1 MINGGCPGRR
11 GWPDSGENE
20 PIASSRNL
28 GFSAELARSW
38 ESIVADVQLLEETTS
53 LQAFY
58 ATRQPMR
65 QPEGPILRPGQ
76 NCWRVAQAD
85 RAAVLIDGAPY
96 FAQLETA
103 LRNAR
108 RSILIVGW
116 DFDGSI
122 RLCPDKCAEDSPPL
136 GPLLRSLVEERPE
149 LEVRILVW
157 SVAVVHAPGAP
168 GPLIFGAEWQNHPR
182 LHIRLDTHHPLYAAH
197 HQKIVCIDDALAF
210 VGGMDLTVER
220 WDTECHAC
228 DDPIRMRED
237 GTIYDPVHD
246 LQMAVDG
253 EAARSVA
260 EVGYCRWKF
269 ATGEELSPAPVGA
282 DPWPEGLAAD
292 FRDVPIAIARTFP
305 AWGDQPAAAE
315 AAALTL
321 DALAAAK
328 KAIYIEAQ
336 YMTAPY
342 VGDVLERK
350 LADPDG
356 PEIVVIQT
364 HESHGWAEEL
374 VMGTNRDR
382 LIRRLRKCDHHDRLR
397 VYYPVIP
404 DGKDGECQVLIH
416 SKLIIVDDVFLRI
429 GSSNLNNRSIGL
441 DSECDLAIEATTD
454 EMRSTIV
461 KLRDRLLAEHLEVDP
476 ALFAATRV
484 AENGSLIRAV
494 ERLNAGKRGLR
505 AFNAMDDDGPDVP
518 APGTGLLDPL
528 EPFEPLSLFRRR
540 RD

>member
-1 MINGGCPGRR
+1 M
-11 GWPDSGENE
+11 
-20 PIASSRNL
+20 
-28 GFSAELARSW
+28 
-38 ESIVADVQLLEETTS
+38 ADVQVLEETTS
-53 LQAFY
+53 SQALSI
-58 ATRQPMR
+58 AHEAVSRPA
-65 QPEGPILRPGQ
+65 GPILRPGQ

-85 RAAVLIDGAPY
+85 RTAVLIDGAPY
-96 FAQLETA
+96 FAHLEAA

-108 RSILIVGW
+108 RSILIIGW

-122 RLCPDKCAEDSPPL
+122 RLRPCESAEESPPL

-157 SVAVVHAPGAP
+157 SVAIVHAPGAP
-168 GPLIFGAEWQNHPR
+168 GPLIFGADWQNHPR
-182 LHIRLDTHHPLYAAH
+182 LQLKLDTHHPLYAAH
-197 HQKIVCIDDALAF
+197 HQKIVCIDDSVAF

-220 WDTECHAC
+220 WDTHRHAC
-228 DDPIRMRED
+228 DDPIRLKDD
-237 GTIYDPVHD
+237 GSIYEPVHD

-253 EAARSVA
+253 EAARSIA
-260 EVGYCRWKF
+260 EVGYGTLEVCDRR
-269 ATGEELSPAPVGA
+269 GA
-282 DPWPEGLAAD
+282 CSILHKLRPLAAWP
-292 FRDVPIAIARTFP
+292 RARFSQCADRHRP
-305 AWGDQPAAAE
+305 HLSGLGEQPATNE

-321 DALAAAK
+321 DALSAAK
-328 KAIYIEAQ
+328 KTIYIEAQ

-342 VGDVLERK
+342 VGDVLERH

-382 LIRRLRKCDHHDRLR
+382 LIRRLRKSDHQDRLR

-404 DGKDGECQVLIH
+404 NGEGGECQVLIH

-441 DSECDLAIEATTD
+441 DSECDAAIEATTD
-454 EMRSTIV
+454 EMRRTITR
-461 KLRDRLLAEHLEVDP
+461 LRDRLIAEHLEIDP
-476 ALFAATRV
+476 ETFAKTLDSKD
-484 AENGSLIRAV
+484 GSVIAAI
-494 ERLNAGKRGLR
+494 EQLNAGIRGLR
-505 AFNAMDDDGPDVP
+505 PFGAMSDDGPDVP
-518 APGTGLLDPL
+518 ATGTGLLDPL

-540 RD
+540 KQ

>member
-1 MINGGCPGRR
+1 M
-11 GWPDSGENE
+11 
-20 PIASSRNL
+20 
-28 GFSAELARSW
+28 
-38 ESIVADVQLLEETTS
+38 
-53 LQAFY
+53 
-58 ATRQPMR
+58 
-65 QPEGPILRPGQ
+65 
-76 NCWRVAQAD
+76 
-85 RAAVLIDGAPY
+85 
-96 FAQLETA
+96 
-103 LRNAR
+103 
-108 RSILIVGW
+108 
-116 DFDGSI
+116 
-122 RLCPDKCAEDSPPL
+122 K
-136 GPLLRSLVEERPE
+136 
-149 LEVRILVW
+149 
-157 SVAVVHAPGAP
+157 
-168 GPLIFGAEWQNHPR
+168 
-182 LHIRLDTHHPLYAAH
+182 
-197 HQKIVCIDDALAF
+197 
-210 VGGMDLTVER
+210 
-220 WDTECHAC
+220 
-228 DDPIRMRED
+228 ED
-237 GTIYDPVHD
+237 GTIYEPVHD

-253 EAARSVA
+253 EAARSAA

-269 ATGEELSPAPVGA
+269 ATGEELSPAPA
-282 DPWPEGLAAD
+282 KTDPWPEDLAAD
-292 FRDVPIAIARTFP
+292 FRNVPVAIARTFP
-305 AWGDQPAAAE
+305 AWGEQPAAHE

-382 LIRRLRKCDHHDRLR
+382 LIRRLRKCDHQHRLR

-404 DGKDGECQVLIH
+404 DAMGGECQVLIH
-416 SKLIIVDDVFLRI
+416 SKLVIVDDVFLRI

-454 EMRSTIV
+454 EMRDTIV
-461 KLRDRLLAEHLEVDP
+461 KLRDRLLAEHLEVNP
-476 ALFAATRV
+476 ALFATTRV
-484 AENGSLIRAV
+484 AEGDSLIRAV

-505 AFNAMDDDGPDVP
+505 AFDAMDDDGPDVP